1 VGAKEGVGLMVPA
14 PGIYASRTICDLR
27 RYGPFPSVGEAC
39 VFAVFAWGD
48 PETTCHD
55 YARQKW
61 FVSDY
66 NEGCIRQSIEDPD
79 NEGVVRYFAAKSIPV
94 AKGKWAP
101 RLIGRRVTYGQVLKA
116 LGAAASDP
124 RIQRAQRTDDPVD
137 WCEASLAVVFELRRP
152 AANPLS
158 PLAHACESAPCALAR
173 PVGGLPLDDRAG
185 VHVTDDWGL
194 ALRYA
199 AFKASRSE
207 SVAVVLTYDMK
218 GLKLE
223 SDFDA
228 KVDQEHTMLESAWY
242 LREFDILSDPENPDY
257 DRLADVLDDGDS
269 DSDDEG
275 PPWSVEHELIKQS
288 KTPIRRVIAEH
299 LREGGAEAARAL
311 AAVVEDKAPLD
322 YHAEAI
328 HQWRTFSEVGDDRL
342 LKVEVVKPFNGEV
355 SDEVDDEVDSDA
367 CPATFTLDD
376 LDGIADAMET
386 KTLYSRKPPRG
397 AVVYYHGTD
406 LTRAQE
412 ILRDAGIELVNP
424 WAPCVQPGD

>member
-1 VGAKEGVGLMVPA
+1 MAKRPHPLAEHPLDAAETAVDFEFRRLAECDHEFRAVLVFLHDAAHFKAYKADWKKWRGYPYDGPAPMKYAGGLWLHHDGGDVDGIAETAMHVGARFEIA
-14 PGIYASRTICDLR
+14 
-27 RYGPFPSVGEAC
+27 GPRE
-39 VFAVFAWGD
+39 
-48 PETTCHD
+48 
-55 YARQKW
+55 R
-61 FVSDY
+61 
-66 NEGCIRQSIEDPD
+66 
-79 NEGVVRYFAAKSIPV
+79 
-94 AKGKWAP
+94 
-101 RLIGRRVTYGQVLKA
+101 
-116 LGAAASDP
+116 
-124 RIQRAQRTDDPVD
+124 
-137 WCEASLAVVFELRRP
+137 
-152 AANPLS
+152 NPLS
-158 PLAHACESAPCALAR
+158 PFAHACESAPCALAR

-199 AFKASRSE
+199 AFKASRSA
-207 SVAVVLTYDMK
+207 SVAVVLTYDMA

-228 KVDQEHTMLESAWY
+228 KVDQEHTALESAWF
-242 LREFDILSDPENPDY
+242 LKEFDILYDPEHPDY
-257 DRLADVLDDGDS
+257 DRLAGVLENDGDG

-288 KTPIRRVIAEH
+288 KTPIRLVIAEH

-311 AAVVEDKAPLD
+311 AAVAEDKAPLD

-342 LKVEVVKPFNGEV
+342 VKVEVVRPFNDEV
-355 SDEVDDEVDSDA
+355 SDEDVDDSDA

-376 LDGIADAMET
+376 LSGIADAMET
-386 KTLYSRKPPRG
+386 KTLYARRG
-397 AVVYYHGTD
+397 ARGAAVYYHGTD

-412 ILRDAGIELVNP
+412 ILSGTGIELVNP